1 MSRAIAQP
9 TRALLINSQR
19 LSVAGRQSR
28 NGRRA
33 ASIARDSLVARCCGW
48 PRMRSSC
55 GHVRGGGCAGEFPA
69 RAGRT
74 AQPSLNPRIYPY
86 FSPARRTAMAER
98 SPLPAIGGGQ
108 PFGAIAPLWAGASGR
123 WSYPQVRGR
132 ASALAYRPGSHILEV
147 WTGRVQL

>member
-19 LSVAGRQSR
+19 LSVAGRHSR

-108 PFGAIAPLWAGASGR
+108 PFGAIAPPCEPEQAVDGPIHKYADGLPLWHTA
-123 WSYPQVRGR
+123 RG
-132 ASALAYRPGSHILEV
+132 L
-147 WTGRVQL
+147 TF